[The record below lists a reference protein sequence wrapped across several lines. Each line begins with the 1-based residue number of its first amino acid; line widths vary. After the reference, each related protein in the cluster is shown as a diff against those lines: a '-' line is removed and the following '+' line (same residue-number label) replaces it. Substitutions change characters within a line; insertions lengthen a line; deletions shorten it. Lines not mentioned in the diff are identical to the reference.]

1 MLVALASVE
10 YERGERGEYSSSSIQ
25 PQNDVELQLGKHF
38 VYRKERQLLWMNLS
52 DFPQIVKLN
61 DFLDTQ
67 KESHMH
73 PT

>member
-38 VYRKERQLLWMNLS
+38 VYRKERQLL
-52 DFPQIVKLN
+52 
-61 DFLDTQ
+61 
-67 KESHMH
+67 
-73 PT
+73 